1 MKTYL
6 VMVEGLVKRYIS
18 VEAKDK
24 RQAEDFAAED
34 FCLFEKI
41 EPYLINQSEAV
52 DENHELLSEED
63 V

>member
-1 MKTYL
+1 
-6 VMVEGLVKRYIS
+6 MVECLVKRYIS
-18 VEAKDK
+18 VESKDK

-34 FCLFEKI
+34 FCLFEEI

-63 V
+63 L